1 MSLAVVTGDKG
12 FASDIKDL
20 RAERALLGALMC
32 NGKAFV
38 SVSDMLTPEMF
49 YHEAHCEVFRAQLE
63 LHRAGQDPCDV
74 VLLASAMY
82 RHGVGQQFDVEALL
96 GSVMA
101 AEFMTLNVMHYAE
114 IVASLAHKRELVARA
129 GDVIATIT
137 RDTEMTPN
145 EAQDYAEASIR
156 SAGGSVL
163 GECAPSIA
171 DLMAQYHQSKDADTQ
186 HRVPTGIRDLDEM
199 TGSGLGQGWVTVV
212 LASPGHGKTALAVG
226 VSAHAAEQGTGVAFY
241 SLEMT
246 SAEVIDRLLYAHC
259 GREKAHSDPTQL
271 ARVADWPLHLEDF
284 SRIGLTPSIENIR
297 VDARRVAQRM
307 QRNGN
312 RLGLVVVDRLALV
325 AKSLRGDRN
334 NEEQLAHVCSS
345 LKRLAIE
352 LGVSV
357 MLLCQPTLDS
367 RRRTAAHRPGQTA
380 GRLSLSD
387 AKGSGAMQAVADL
400 ALLPYRENPKSEGD
414 GVAEVIVGKYRHG
427 QPTDI
432 KGLKWCSDRLTYTDG
447 LVFS

>member
-1 MSLAVVTGDKG
+1 
-12 FASDIKDL
+12 
-20 RAERALLGALMC
+20 
-32 NGKAFV
+32 
-38 SVSDMLTPEMF
+38 
-49 YHEAHCEVFRAQLE
+49 
-63 LHRAGQDPCDV
+63 
-74 VLLASAMY
+74 
-82 RHGVGQQFDVEALL
+82 
-96 GSVMA
+96 
-101 AEFMTLNVMHYAE
+101 
-114 IVASLAHKRELVARA
+114 
-129 GDVIATIT
+129 
-137 RDTEMTPN
+137 
-145 EAQDYAEASIR
+145 
-156 SAGGSVL
+156 
-163 GECAPSIA
+163 
-171 DLMAQYHQSKDADTQ
+171 
-186 HRVPTGIRDLDEM
+186 
-199 TGSGLGQGWVTVV
+199 
-212 LASPGHGKTALAVG
+212 
-226 VSAHAAEQGTGVAFY
+226 
-241 SLEMT
+241 
-246 SAEVIDRLLYAHC
+246 
-259 GREKAHSDPTQL
+259 
-271 ARVADWPLHLEDF
+271 
-284 SRIGLTPSIENIR
+284 
-297 VDARRVAQRM
+297 M